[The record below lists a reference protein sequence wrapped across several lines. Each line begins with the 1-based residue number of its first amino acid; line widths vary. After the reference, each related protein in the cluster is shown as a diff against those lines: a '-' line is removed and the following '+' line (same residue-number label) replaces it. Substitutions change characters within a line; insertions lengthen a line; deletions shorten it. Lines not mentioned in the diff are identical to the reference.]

1 MTVETNPEVTVTLRF
16 FASVREQLGRSE
28 ETLTLPSELTT
39 VGQVRD
45 WLIARGAPWAAALA
59 SERPLRM
66 AYQQVLCEPSQPL
79 LRSEPTQEIAFFPPV
94 TGG

>member
-1 MTVETNPEVTVTLRF
+1 MTVEVKQEVTVTLRF
-16 FASVREQLGRSE
+16 FASVREQLGQSE
-28 ETLTLPSELTT
+28 QTLTLPPGLTT

-66 AYQQVLCEPSQPL
+66 AYQQVLCEQSQPL
-79 LRSEPTQEIAFFPPV
+79 VLSDPTQEIAFFPPV